1 MLGIKVL
8 INYNGHWTEDNKFT
22 NYEESGIIIPENCNY
37 GILLSILFDFLKAS
51 IMNVDLKIECQAKA
65 KRKSI
70 VIKDDMGVQFFLII
84 EEE

>member
-1 MLGIKVL
+1 MSGITVL
-8 INYNGHWTEDNKFT
+8 INYNGHWTEDNKCAT
-22 NYEESGIIIPENCNY
+22 YEESGIIIPENCNY
-37 GILLSILFDFLKAS
+37 EILLIILFDFLKAS

-70 VIKDDMGVQFFLII
+70 VIEDDMGVQFFLII